1 MEGLSS
7 SFTCSW
13 ASCVSM
19 DGSCRSQA
27 ALGGAQRQDKRQ
39 QAGGSTGRCWLGKQ
53 ESEFLVMK
61 VGIDLGMHCL
71 EKLWDPRNVKID
83 WRKLQGSFAY
93 SWVTPVLCMVLDL
106 HKVSYKHT
114 FFSFV
119 LFSLGFDYFL
129 FFFFSPITAWFICK
143 KLGIVLYVFD
153 NFSVGC
159 WLFVTS

>member
-27 ALGGAQRQDKRQ
+27 ALGGAQRQDKKQ

-53 ESEFLVMK
+53 ESEFLVVK
-61 VGIDLGMHCL
+61 VGIDLRMHCL
-71 EKLWDPRNVKID
+71 KKLWDPRNVKID
-83 WRKLQGSFAY
+83 WRKLQGSLAY

-106 HKVSYKHT
+106 HKASYKHT

-129 FFFFSPITAWFICK
+129 FFFPNYCLIYMLKIGNCSVCFWQLFCRM
-143 KLGIVLYVFD
+143 LVF
-153 NFSVGC
+153 
-159 WLFVTS
+159 LFVTS